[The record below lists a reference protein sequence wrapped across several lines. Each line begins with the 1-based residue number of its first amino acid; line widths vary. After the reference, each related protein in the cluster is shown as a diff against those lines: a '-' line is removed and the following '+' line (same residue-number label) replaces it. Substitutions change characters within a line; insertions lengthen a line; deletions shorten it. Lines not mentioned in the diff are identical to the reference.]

1 MTNNTT
7 ELRDSTTEGPALNT
21 RANAKR
27 IAGRKRTEMDT
38 TTTTGS
44 AAESE
49 QLQTTANASESQPS
63 QQINGAMITAI
74 EGIVT
79 KLQQVAVGPANPSYS
94 ISKLTGIGENVDEW
108 LEHFER
114 HARLQQL
121 AVTQY
126 CDAFHV
132 TGVAETWFFTLPKTT
147 STDWVKLR
155 EACQQRFAGGYC
167 RRAVAQG
174 CSTMGLPLGAGQFP
188 AKWVS
193 RQGGAYKRGGGQ
205 RIEAKAG
212 GLYELGMV
220 VTTCDVR
227 ITIKLHIR
235 EQREL
240 CVDK

>member
-21 RANAKR
+21 RANANAKR

-38 TTTTGS
+38 TTTTGP

-49 QLQTTANASESQPS
+49 QLPTTASASESQPS

-79 KLQQVAVGPANPSYS
+79 KLQQVAVGPTNPSYS

-126 CDAFHV
+126 CDAFAFHV

-147 STDWVKLR
+147 KTDWVKWR
-155 EACQQRFAGGYC
+155 EACQQRFAVFL
-167 RRAVAQG
+167 AENIA
-174 CSTMGLPLGAGQFP
+174 
-188 AKWVS
+188 
-193 RQGGAYKRGGGQ
+193 
-205 RIEAKAG
+205 
-212 GLYELGMV
+212 
-220 VTTCDVR
+220 
-227 ITIKLHIR
+227 
-235 EQREL
+235 
-240 CVDK
+240 